1 MGLLSDIRA
10 TGPELL
16 LDFKDVLSTC
26 NRYGV
31 NEVNR
36 NIMQKIITASNE
48 VFKNHKES
56 QANWVIVMGSDSAG
70 LFHEAME
77 DLFPQQEE

>member
-10 TGPELL
+10 TGPKLL
-16 LDFKDVLSTC
+16 LDFKDILSTC

-36 NIMQKIITASNE
+36 NIMKKIITISNQ
-48 VFKNHKES
+48 VSKNQRQS
-56 QANWVIVMGSDSAG
+56 QANWVIVMGSDSAE